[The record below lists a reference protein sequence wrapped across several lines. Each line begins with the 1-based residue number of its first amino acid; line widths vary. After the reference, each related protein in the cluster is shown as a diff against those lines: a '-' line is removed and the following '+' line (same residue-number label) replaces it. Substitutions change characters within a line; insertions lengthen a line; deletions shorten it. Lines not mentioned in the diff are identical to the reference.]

1 MHQTAPDD
9 ESFYEAG
16 TFWPPA
22 QSVNGRI
29 GKELD
34 HGGVYLADDEHLN
47 IEQLLQ
53 TVVGEISREG
63 AVAHAHV

>member
-22 QSVNGRI
+22 LTVNGRI

-34 HGGVYLADDEHLN
+34 DMGVDLADDEHLN

-53 TVVGEISREG
+53 AVVWEISREG